1 MEAHVTCSIV
11 AERGIVRFLFRSW
24 SKLSFNCEAPSLP
37 CALVDSTTWPVSA
50 EPLAITSLPPTITGL
65 SVRILNSS
73 PGLAFPA
80 SRVASNSALNC
91 APESRITVWL
101 EFCASAFAPPRAE
114 AAPLADPCA
123 DAEEQINAVIA
134 KDNTSRFI
142 ELPPK
147 GLEMT
152 WLYRRVENARG
163 LDSMWVQPGDQNYA
177 NCIPSDSYRGQG
189 LKITALKCF
198 SVIDGEAMLQVW
210 K

>member
-24 SKLSFNCEAPSLP
+24 SKLSFNREAPSLP
-37 CALVDSTTWPVSA
+37 SALADSTTWPVST

-80 SRVASNSALNC
+80 SIEASNSALNR
-91 APESRITVWL
+91 APESRMTVWL

-123 DAEEQINAVIA
+123 KAEEQTNAVTA

-142 ELPPK
+142 ELPPN

-152 WLYRRVENARG
+152 CLWSPRRKCKG
-163 LDSMWVQPGDQNYA
+163 LEFNVGSAGRSELSKLHTLRLVSTLMSQNQCA
-177 NCIPSDSYRGQG
+177 Q
-189 LKITALKCF
+189 L
-198 SVIDGEAMLQVW
+198 V
-210 K
+210 